1 MKCQVCGTD
10 SGKYPLCAV
19 CNQERERGRIIKC
32 EKCGRWH
39 YWDVECPQIQK
50 KEFLYECR
58 KSLLTDNE
66 KKFYA
71 AILKVLPSDCQL
83 FPQINLATFIER
95 TDDARYRNE
104 LFRNVDFLVTDK
116 DLAPKIAIEINDSTH
131 NSLDRKKR
139 DAKVHDIC
147 EEAGI
152 PLITLW
158 TKYDPDET
166 YIRGR
171 IEKALSEPPKRVA
184 HAQEAAEKTA
194 PVETHTPQPEEQTN
208 AWDNMA
214 QEQRTKKKQGCYIA
228 TCVYGSYDCPQVW
241 VLRRYRDSVMK
252 NSVFGRLFIRLYY
265 AVSPT
270 LVRCFGELTAFRN
283 LGRRL
288 LDPIVAKLA
297 REGMADT
304 PYSDQD

>member
-1 MKCQVCGTD
+1 MQ
-10 SGKYPLCAV
+10 
-19 CNQERERGRIIKC
+19 
-32 EKCGRWH
+32 
-39 YWDVECPQIQK
+39 
-50 KEFLYECR
+50 
-58 KSLLTDNE
+58 
-66 KKFYA
+66 
-71 AILKVLPSDCQL
+71 
-83 FPQINLATFIER
+83 
-95 TDDARYRNE
+95 
-104 LFRNVDFLVTDK
+104 FR
-116 DLAPKIAIEINDSTH
+116 
-131 NSLDRKKR
+131 RKKR

-270 LVRCFGELTAFRN
+270 LVRCFGELTAFRD

-297 REGMADT
+297 RDGMADT